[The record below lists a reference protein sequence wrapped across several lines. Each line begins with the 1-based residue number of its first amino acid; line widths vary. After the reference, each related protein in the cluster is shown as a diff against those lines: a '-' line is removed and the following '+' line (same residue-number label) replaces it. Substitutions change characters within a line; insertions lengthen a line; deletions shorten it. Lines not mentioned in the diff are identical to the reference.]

1 MNNIFYSHKLILTL
15 VTFLTLAMAGNV
27 LAADRYRVSAWF
39 YHLGEL
45 IGKPMLEVE
54 VGETTVGTYSAKG
67 EAEYKIVVLLRP
79 VADGQVYVSMQFSSG
94 EIDIQPN
101 LMADIGT
108 PRSATIEKIRMELL
122 VEEIKAEKLDIPV
135 LTQN

>member
-1 MNNIFYSHKLILTL
+1 MNNIFYSHKLIQTL